1 MPLMTTLLKVSILNA
16 MLLKYKVETDHIAK
30 DRFQGHDHGFQD
42 DVASAKTSTKP
53 FPSPS
58 SSPHDRGYHANSISD
73 DVVDFE
79 IWEHG
84 LTNCSLTEVDDDQHA
99 QLNEPSA
106 NSLSLPF
113 QQPSNFI

>member
-1 MPLMTTLLKVSILNA
+1 MPLMTLLRVSILTA
-16 MLLKYKVETDHIAK
+16 MLLTYEVETDHIAE
-30 DRFQGHDHGFQD
+30 DQFQGHDHGFQD
-42 DVASAKTSTKP
+42 EIASAQTSTKP

-58 SSPHDRGYHANSISD
+58 SSPHDHGYHANSISD

-84 LTNCSLTEVDDDQHA
+84 LMNCSMAEVDDEQHA

-106 NSLSLPF
+106 NSFS
-113 QQPSNFI
+113 